1 VLTPVVYDVNVLVNA
16 LVGPDSSYPYLPR
29 IPPTTE
35 NAAADCLAI
44 ALDGDDM
51 LLFSSLHI
59 LSTTATVLVR
69 LGVGA
74 DLAQR
79 YVDELTDIITELGG
93 AVLDPPRKAHD
104 SRDHE
109 DNLVL
114 DCALAA
120 EALIV
125 VSSDHDLTSL
135 NPWNGRLILTPERFV
150 THVVAGRRGS
160 SSRG

>member
-1 VLTPVVYDVNVLVNA
+1 MLTPVVYDVNVLVSA
-16 LVGPDSSYPYLPR
+16 LVGPDSTYPYLPR
-29 IPPTTE
+29 IPPTTD
-35 NAAADCLAI
+35 NAAADCIAI
-44 ALDGDDM
+44 ALDGEDM
-51 LLFSSLHI
+51 QLFSSLHI
-59 LSTTATVLVR
+59 LTTAATVLVR
-69 LGVGA
+69 LGVA
-74 DLAQR
+74 IETAQR
-79 YVDELTDIITELGG
+79 YLDEITSIITELGG

-135 NPWNGRLILTPERFV
+135 NPWNGRLILTPERFIA
-150 THVVAGRRGS
+150 HVVAGRRGS
-160 SSRG
+160 RQS

>member
-1 VLTPVVYDVNVLVNA
+1 MLTPVVYDVNVLVNA

-29 IPPTTE
+29 IPPTTG

-51 LLFSSLHI
+51 RLFSSLHI
-59 LSTTATVLVR
+59 LRTTATVLVR
-69 LGVGA
+69 LGVHPDTA
-74 DLAQR
+74 AR
-79 YVDELTDIITELGG
+79 YVDEVTSIITDLGG
-93 AVLDPPRKAHD
+93 AVLDPPRRAHD

-120 EALIV
+120 DALIV

-150 THVVAGRRGS
+150 AHVVAARHR
-160 SSRG
+160 

>member
-1 VLTPVVYDVNVLVNA
+1 MLTPVVYDVNVLVSA
-16 LVGPDSSYPYLPR
+16 VVGPDSTYPYLPR
-29 IPPTTE
+29 IPPTTD

-51 LLFSSLHI
+51 QLFSSLHI
-59 LSTTATVLVR
+59 LTTTATVLMR
-69 LGVGA
+69 LGVTP
-74 DLAQR
+74 DTAQR
-79 YVDELTDIITELGG
+79 YIAEIANIITELGG
-93 AVLDPPRKAHD
+93 AVLDPPRRAHD

-120 EALIV
+120 DALIV
-125 VSSDHDLTSL
+125 VSADDDLTSL

-150 THVVAGRRGS
+150 AHVVAGRRGP
-160 SSRG
+160 RRTT

>member
-1 VLTPVVYDVNVLVNA
+1 MLTPVVYDVNVLVTA
-16 LVGPDSSYPYLPR
+16 IVGPDSSYPYLPR
-29 IPPTTE
+29 IPPTTD

-44 ALDGDDM
+44 ALDGDDIQ
-51 LLFSSLHI
+51 LYSSLHI
-59 LSTTATVLVR
+59 LTTTAAVLAR
-69 LGVGA
+69 LGVAA
-74 DLAQR
+74 DTAQR
-79 YVDELTDIITELGG
+79 YVDEVTSIITELGG

-125 VSSDHDLTSL
+125 VSSDYDLTSL

-150 THVVAGRRGS
+150 AHVVAGRRGTRRS
-160 SSRG
+160 

>member
-1 VLTPVVYDVNVLVNA
+1 MLTPVVYDVNVLVTA
-16 LVGPDSSYPYLPR
+16 LVGPDSMYPHLPH
-29 IPPTTE
+29 IPPTTD

-44 ALDGDDM
+44 ALDGEDM
-51 LLFSSLHI
+51 QLFSSLHI
-59 LSTTATVLVR
+59 LTTTATVLVR
-69 LGVGA
+69 LGVA
-74 DLAQR
+74 VTTAQR
-79 YVDELTDIITELGG
+79 YVDEITGIITEAGG
-93 AVLDPPRKAHD
+93 AVFDPPRRAHD

-120 EALIV
+120 DALIV

-150 THVVAGRRGS
+150 SHVVSGRHGS
-160 SSRG
+160 RRS

>member
-1 VLTPVVYDVNVLVNA
+1 MLTPVVYDVNVLVSA
-16 LVGPDSSYPYLPR
+16 LVGPDSTYPYLPR
-29 IPPTTE
+29 IPPTTD
-35 NAAADCLAI
+35 NAAADCIAI
-44 ALDGDDM
+44 ALDGEDM
-51 LLFSSLHI
+51 QLFSSLHI
-59 LSTTATVLVR
+59 LTTAATVLVR
-69 LGVGA
+69 LGVA
-74 DLAQR
+74 IETAQR
-79 YVDELTDIITELGG
+79 YLDEITSIITELGG

-135 NPWNGRLILTPERFV
+135 NPWNGRLILTPKRFV
-150 THVVAGRRGS
+150 AHVVAGRHGS
-160 SSRG
+160 RQS

>member
-1 VLTPVVYDVNVLVNA
+1 MLTPVVYDVNVFVNA

-29 IPPTTE
+29 IPPTTD

-51 LLFSSLHI
+51 RLFSSLHI
-59 LSTTATVLVR
+59 LTTTAAVLVR
-69 LGVGA
+69 LGVSP
-74 DLAQR
+74 DTAQR
-79 YVDELTDIITELGG
+79 YVGELTDFISELGG
-93 AVLDPPRKAHD
+93 AVLDPPRRAHD

-120 EALIV
+120 EALII

-135 NPWNGRLILTPERFV
+135 NPWNGRLIVTPERFV
-150 THVVAGRRGS
+150 AHVVAGRRAAPNA
-160 SSRG
+160 